1 MPRRLFYWPFM
12 TDEQR
17 EKSIADLAI
26 LIDGATQRWDKDG
39 CFHAKGQADGYRVHM
54 DQLIKGRSPEKAARM
69 AGAF

>member
-1 MPRRLFYWPFM
+1 M